1 MSDPMQP
8 ASAKVPIRTAMR
20 AARRSLADRPVRSEA
35 IWAHVQGMGAVIA
48 AQRVLVFTA
57 IGGEPDT
64 AGFVDWCRSNG
75 KQTAVPEDE
84 VDPAWPD
91 IVVLPGLAFTIA
103 GDRLGQGGG
112 WYDRFLT
119 EVRADCTKIG
129 VGFDLQLVDHLPVES
144 HDVRLDCVVTESG
157 PHFAS

>member
-1 MSDPMQP
+1 MSDPMQQ
-8 ASAKVPIRTAMR
+8 ASGKPAMR
-20 AARRSLADRPVRSEA
+20 SVMRATRLSLPDRSTRSAA
-35 IWAHVQGMGAVIA
+35 IWAHVEVMQVVIA
-48 AQRVLVFTA
+48 AERVLVFEA
-57 IGGEPDT
+57 IAGEPET
-64 AGFVDWCRSNG
+64 TGFVEWCRANG

-91 IVVLPGLAFTIA
+91 VVVLPGLAFTRA

-119 EVRADCTKIG
+119 AVRADCTNIG
-129 VGFDLQLVDHLPVES
+129 VGFDVQLVDDLPIEA

-157 PHFAS
+157 PHFAP